1 MLSKM
6 ADGVKNIYLACG
18 YTDCR
23 KQIEGL
29 SALVDLKFNL
39 DPCLPNSIFLFCN
52 RKRTTIKVLRW
63 DRNGFILATK
73 KLMEK
78 MKFQWPK
85 SPEDVVNITY
95 QEYRW
100 LCEGLKIYQPKAHR
114 DIQLKQI
121 AY

>member
-100 LCEGLKIYQPKAHR
+100 LCEGLKIHQPKAHR